1 MVVPFFFLFFFFF
14 TRIIKVPN
22 GIKFQARVLF
32 NEGLIDRRH
41 CGEPHLTH
49 NIIIFILMSCSLSIL
64 PQ

>member
-1 MVVPFFFLFFFFF
+1 MVDGWWSLFFF

-22 GIKFQARVLF
+22 GIKFQTRVLF

-41 CGEPHLTH
+41 CREPHLTH
-49 NIIIFILMSCSLSIL
+49 NIIIFILMLCALSIL